1 MFYDTSLKGKGTR
14 QLQNL
19 DQTRSGKLLQLT
31 KSQKVAGNG

>member
-1 MFYDTSLKGKGTR
+1 MLYDTSLKGKGTR
-14 QLQNL
+14 QPQNL